1 MQISRK
7 LWLMASCAV
16 AGLVSIGGL
25 GYFLVQAVDDAVDN
39 TNSRVIPSIQTIYQ
53 LKSSQQLLGLNVYR
67 HISTTDSNQLAEI
80 EAGIAQAT
88 TGMRDALAKYEQL
101 VRTDKGRELLTA
113 EKASTEEYLGL
124 LPPVISRSK
133 ANDKAG
139 ALEQAMAMAA
149 SRAKLAKLIDEHVAL
164 NDELAQASADEA
176 AATAHRGTRL
186 TIAITVAVIIAIATL
201 SSLLIRTINRSLSSM
216 QLAFARIES
225 LDFTSHA
232 TVVGNDEISGVTRT
246 LNHLIDRLRAS
257 LQKIAANTHRLSEA
271 SSELSTASTQV
282 ATASAHQSDSASSMA
297 ASVEEMTVSI
307 SHVSGRSDEAHSL
320 STESGKYAAE
330 GEQVIQQTVSDINQ
344 IAASVQQASARIRE
358 LESSSEQISTVVA
371 VIKEVA
377 DQTNLLALNAAIEAA
392 RAGEQGR
399 GFAVVADEVRKLA
412 ERTAN
417 STTQIATT
425 IESIRTVTKEVSSE
439 MSATVEL
446 VSTGVARAGDASES
460 IRKISEASKH
470 AVMMVEEIT
479 AAIRE
484 QSQASSTIAASVEG
498 IAQMAEE
505 SSAAARN
512 SADSAHEL
520 DDIAK
525 QLSLVVDEYRV

>member
-1 MQISRK
+1 
-7 LWLMASCAV
+7 
-16 AGLVSIGGL
+16 
-25 GYFLVQAVDDAVDN
+25 
-39 TNSRVIPSIQTIYQ
+39 
-53 LKSSQQLLGLNVYR
+53 
-67 HISTTDSNQLAEI
+67 
-80 EAGIAQAT
+80 
-88 TGMRDALAKYEQL
+88 
-101 VRTDKGRELLTA
+101 
-113 EKASTEEYLGL
+113 
-124 LPPVISRSK
+124 
-133 ANDKAG
+133 
-139 ALEQAMAMAA
+139 
-149 SRAKLAKLIDEHVAL
+149 
-164 NDELAQASADEA
+164 
-176 AATAHRGTRL
+176 
-186 TIAITVAVIIAIATL
+186 
-201 SSLLIRTINRSLSSM
+201 
-216 QLAFARIES
+216 
-225 LDFTSHA
+225 
-232 TVVGNDEISGVTRT
+232 
-246 LNHLIDRLRAS
+246 
-257 LQKIAANTHRLSEA
+257 
-271 SSELSTASTQV
+271 
-282 ATASAHQSDSASSMA
+282 MA

-484 QSQASSTIAASVEG
+484 QSQASGTIAASVEG